1 MILIDFVRISGFR
14 GICSLE
20 LSLRP
25 MTVLLGTNNAG
36 KTSILKALQLA
47 VGDYSRFLSDEDFF
61 IGQNGQEATE
71 IIVDVRIIPVDGSNS
86 RATSFSEAWAT
97 EFGDKIKAEADGKQF
112 VALRTRSKKNLIK
125 GGFETIR
132 YSLERWS
139 GFDNWTIERNKETR
153 LNYRL
158 LCLPA
163 IPIEAQR
170 DIHHELRERS
180 SFVGRLLSGVVYDA
194 GEILALEEL
203 IREVNEQAVE
213 KSSELRLLKQHL
225 SALTKSFSG
234 GGSAEL
240 NPLPKKVRDLSK
252 NFSVS
257 YGESEEN
264 TFSMEYHGMGTRSWA
279 SLLTVKAFI
288 EIACRNHEEESEPFF
303 PIITAEEPEAHLH
316 PNAQRTL
323 YRQLSDSPGQVIVST
338 HSPYLAGMTDIMNI
352 RAITRAPTGC
362 KVSQVAYKMTPD
374 EVHMLS
380 REIINKRA
388 DILFSRAIVLCEGV
402 TEEQVLPSLFEI
414 YSDFTMCEIGVSCIS
429 VGGKNY
435 APFIKLACSLG
446 IPVFVVS
453 DNDGN
458 TRAEIEAQII
468 NIKRDSLLELGED
481 LFGVSYLNQGNDFE
495 SEVFTSL
502 GLKSEII
509 EALVKCET
517 KGSTNINWVS
527 AKHRELSALNDPEIL
542 CKMRELKA
550 SYSGFLGDVLIS
562 NVAGRTKEQ
571 RIPRAV
577 LDAFDKIKEWLRY
590 D

>member
-25 MTVLLGTNNAG
+25 MTILLGTNNAG

-61 IGQNGQEATE
+61 IGQSGQEATE
-71 IIVDVRIIPVDGSNS
+71 IIVDVRIIPVDDSNL

-125 GGFETIR
+125 GGFETAR
-132 YSLERWS
+132 YSLERWV
-139 GFDNWTIERNKETR
+139 GFDNWTTERNKETR

-158 LCLPA
+158 TCIPV

-194 GEILALEEL
+194 DEILALEEL
-203 IREVNEQAVE
+203 IRDVNDLAVE

-234 GGSAEL
+234 DGSAEL

-288 EIACRNHEEESEPFF
+288 EIACRNHQEESEPFF

-352 RAITRAPTGC
+352 RSIARSPNGC

-388 DILFSRAIVLCEGV
+388 DILFSKAIVLCEGV

-414 YSDFTMCEIGVSCIS
+414 YSGFTMCEIGVSCIS

-435 APFIKLACSLG
+435 APFIKLSCSLG
-446 IPVFVVS
+446 IPVFIVS

-458 TRAEIEAQII
+458 TRAEIEAQIT
-468 NIKRDSLLELGED
+468 NIKRDSLLELGGD
-481 LFGVSYLNQGNDFE
+481 LFGISYLSQGNDFE

-502 GLKSEII
+502 GLRPEII

-517 KGSTNINWVS
+517 NGSTNVNWIN
-527 AKHRELSALNDPEIL
+527 AKQGELSALSDPEIL
-542 CKMRELKA
+542 IKMRELKA
-550 SYSGFLGDVLIS
+550 SYSGFLGDVLICNS
-562 NVAGRTKEQ
+562 AGRTKEQ

-577 LDAFDKIKEWLRY
+577 IDAFDNIKEWLRY

>member
-1 MILIDFVRISGFR
+1 MILIDLVRISGFR
-14 GICSLE
+14 GISSLE

-47 VGDYSRFLSDEDFF
+47 VGDYSRYLGDEDFF
-61 IGQNGQEATE
+61 IGQDGQKASE
-71 IIVDVRIIPVDGSNS
+71 IIVDLRVIPVDDSKS
-86 RATSFSEAWAT
+86 RATAFSEAWAT

-112 VALRTRSKKNLIK
+112 VALRTRSKQNLIK
-125 GGFETIR
+125 GGFDTTR
-132 YSLERWS
+132 HSLERW
-139 GFDNWTIERNKETR
+139 GVFENWTIERNKETR
-153 LNYRL
+153 LNSRL
-158 LCLPA
+158 LCLPV

-170 DIHHELRERS
+170 DIHYELRERS

-194 GEILALEEL
+194 DEALALEEL
-203 IREVNEQAVE
+203 IREVNDQAIE
-213 KSSELRLLKQHL
+213 KSAELRLLKQHL

-240 NPLPKKVRDLSK
+240 NPLPKKIRDLSK

-257 YGESEEN
+257 FGDSAEN

-279 SLLTVKAFI
+279 SLLTVKAFT
-288 EIACRNHEEESEPFF
+288 EIACGKHEKEAEPFF

-323 YRQLSDSPGQVIVST
+323 YRQLSSTPGQVIVST

-352 RAITRAPTGC
+352 RSVSRAPSGC
-362 KVSQVAYKMTPD
+362 KVSQVAYIMTPD

-402 TEEQVLPSLFEI
+402 TEEQVIPAFFEI
-414 YSDFTMCEIGVSCIS
+414 YSGSSMCEIGISCIS

-458 TRAEIEAQII
+458 TQAEIESQI
-468 NIKRDSLLELGED
+468 NNVKKDSHLELDDD
-481 LFGVSYLNQGNDFE
+481 LFGVSYLGQGNDFE
-495 SEVFTSL
+495 AEVFTSL
-502 GLKSEII
+502 GLRSEII
-509 EALVKCET
+509 DSLVKCET
-517 KGSTNINWVS
+517 KGSDNVNWVG
-527 AKHRELSALNDPEIL
+527 AKHRELSVLSDAEVLV
-542 CKMRELKA
+542 KMRELKA
-550 SYSGFLGDVLIS
+550 SYSGYLGDVLIK
-562 NVAGRTKEQ
+562 NVTGRTMEQ
-571 RIPRAV
+571 RIPCAV
-577 LDAFDKIKEWLRY
+577 LVAFDKIKEWLRY

>member
-112 VALRTRSKKNLIK
+112 LALRTRSKKNLIK

-252 NFSVS
+252 NFSVN

-352 RAITRAPTGC
+352 RAIARAPSGC

-468 NIKRDSLLELGED
+468 NIKRDSLLELGDD

-577 LDAFDKIKEWLRY
+577 LDAFDNIKEWLRY